1 MFSLKLNFLITLL
14 GLNFD
19 SVIALKTGLRDLLYK
34 STFSIWYIVLCAQ
47 SHLTACIL
55 VDCSLLGSSL
65 RGISLVTILEWVSI
79 SFSRGSSQPRDW
91 THIFCLGRQ
100 ILYHWAARETTY
112 WYSWLSNIYYI
123 HSDIWFLYTNICDR
137 KSNIIFLFP
146 WNMWASIFWWC
157 THWVLTKLGREWDR
171 SLHSI
176 CVTSF
181 SLWCLL
187 KNTFLEFGSQHFY
200 TTFTWK

>member
-79 SFSRGSSQPRDW
+79 SFSRGSSQPRD
-91 THIFCLGRQ
+91 
-100 ILYHWAARETTY
+100 
-112 WYSWLSNIYYI
+112 
-123 HSDIWFLYTNICDR
+123 
-137 KSNIIFLFP
+137 
-146 WNMWASIFWWC
+146 
-157 THWVLTKLGREWDR
+157 
-171 SLHSI
+171 
-176 CVTSF
+176 
-181 SLWCLL
+181 
-187 KNTFLEFGSQHFY
+187 
-200 TTFTWK
+200 